1 MSTSLL
7 FGAGAI
13 VTFITVWGV
22 VMAGGLFA
30 TRRLAPDDPVVAP
43 ESTEV
48 PIGPADLESPS
59 AVSPT
64 PLRVVDG

>member
-7 FGAGAI
+7 FGAGAV
-13 VTFITVWGV
+13 VTFITLWGV
-22 VMAGGLFA
+22 VMAGGLFV
-30 TRRLAPDDPVVAP
+30 TRHQPPDDAVVAP
-43 ESTEV
+43 ENTPV
-48 PIGPADLESPS
+48 LIGPVGLESQS

>member
-30 TRRLAPDDPVVAP
+30 TRRRPPDDAVVAP
-43 ESTEV
+43 QSTPVLTGPLGPESQ
-48 PIGPADLESPS
+48 S
-59 AVSPT
+59 AVIPP